1 MNTSS
6 RLIDRLLVAKDILL
20 RFTLA
25 ALKLIAAWLAIF
37 VALALC
43 IEGVTRLVFPYV
55 PPSPK
60 DYRSTR
66 PPAYR
71 NSPFFSQAFI
81 DEQFSHRPW
90 VVLAERRM
98 IYPGDYHGRWYN
110 DENGMRRTANS
121 PATDR
126 HILLVGSSTVYGAEV
141 PDEYTIASYLQ
152 NRINE
157 QGGGKFAVQ
166 NLGAEGVTVT
176 QQLERLK
183 ALDFGDRDVVIFYDG
198 GSDAVQGVFYANI
211 DGWIVEENRKHVNDY
226 IVKHQ
231 AQLQRLA
238 RYCRFCD
245 WLFAQTTDYLPE
257 HMKHPEKIKALAL
270 ETRDKMFDRLLQSDA
285 YVRSRGARFI
295 HVLQPDLFSRPLRDY
310 ERPLVDNHFL
320 TMKGMDTA
328 LLEAHRDFAPLT
340 QMLIERKVSAWDAS
354 KIFDQVDDPIFLD
367 FGHTN
372 ELGNRII
379 ADFLFDVLLREGV
392 VSPERAVNAPA
403 PAGDHER

>member
-1 MNTSS
+1 MA
-6 RLIDRLLVAKDILL
+6 R
-20 RFTLA
+20 RFR
-25 ALKLIAAWLAIF
+25 
-37 VALALC
+37 ALALC

-55 PPSPK
+55 PPSPR

-81 DEQFSHRPW
+81 DEEFSHRPW
-90 VVLAERRM
+90 IVLAERRM
-98 IYPGDYHGRWYN
+98 VYPGDYHGRWYN
-110 DENGMRRTANS
+110 VENGMRRTANS

-126 HILLVGSSTVYGAEV
+126 HILLVGSSTVYSAEV

-152 NRINE
+152 KRINE

-166 NLGAEGVTVT
+166 NFGAEGVNVT

-183 ALDFGDRDVVIFYDG
+183 TLKFDDRDVVLFYDG
-198 GSDAVQGVFYANI
+198 ASDAMQGVFYANI
-211 DGWIVEENRKHVNDY
+211 DGWIVEENRKHMNDY
-226 IVKHQ
+226 IVKHH
-231 AQLQRLA
+231 AQLEWLA

-245 WLFAQTTDYLPE
+245 WLFVQTTDYLPE
-257 HMKHPEKIKALAL
+257 HMKHPERIKALAV
-270 ETRDKMFDRLLQSDA
+270 ETRDKMFDRLLQSDE

-295 HVLQPDLFSRPLRDY
+295 HVLQPDLFSRPLRDF
-310 ERPLVDNHFL
+310 ERPLVENHFL

-328 LLEAHRDFAPLT
+328 LLEAHRELAPLT
-340 QMLIERKVSAWDAS
+340 QMLVDRKVSAYDAS
-354 KIFDQVDDPIFLD
+354 RIFDQVDDAIFLD

-379 ADFLFDVLLREGV
+379 ADFLFEVLVREGV